1 MVMVVPIIMH
11 LQMIYLVE
19 AVILFSPSLW
29 LEFEN
34 ATTAK

>member
-1 MVMVVPIIMH
+1 MVIVVPIIMH
-11 LQMIYLVE
+11 LQLIYLREVL
-19 AVILFSPSLW
+19 ISFSVNLW